1 MITVIT
7 PRLCRCLFQS
17 RSEHVVWDSH
27 GITVACE
34 QGVSSPLW
42 GWKEGGTLKWPAS
55 APSPLESQCSR
66 TKVAVVVFLGRP
78 AAGLFPHSLCSVA
91 YQVPGAWSS
100 AVGEDGAR
108 TLSVMLTKHHD
119 FRRCHCS
126 GQGLAQPILFTG
138 ELSGLTPGHPART
151 QAPGFSTHAPCISPH
166 QCQHELS
173 GE

>member
-1 MITVIT
+1 MASQWPVSKVSHPHFGDGKKAVRQPQLHPPES
-7 PRLCRCLFQS
+7 PRM
-17 RSEHVVWDSH
+17 
-27 GITVACE
+27 
-34 QGVSSPLW
+34 
-42 GWKEGGTLKWPAS
+42 
-55 APSPLESQCSR
+55 
-66 TKVAVVVFLGRP
+66 KVAVVLFLGRP

-108 TLSVMLTKHHD
+108 TLSVMLIKHHD

-126 GQGLAQPILFTG
+126 GEGLAQPIRFTG
-138 ELSGLTPGHPART
+138 ELSGLPPGHPART